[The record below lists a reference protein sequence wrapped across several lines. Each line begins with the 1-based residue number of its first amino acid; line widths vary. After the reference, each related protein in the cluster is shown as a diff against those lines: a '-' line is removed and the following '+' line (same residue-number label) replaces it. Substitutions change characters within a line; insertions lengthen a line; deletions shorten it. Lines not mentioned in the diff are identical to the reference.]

1 MVLHGIDSS
10 SGAVSPLQST
20 GRKLHMKSSELETK
34 LDTINTTLG
43 DLNVNIGDVEVNVAD
58 LEALQAITN
67 TKLDTVNTSV
77 GGVSTA
83 VGGVSTAV
91 GGVESKIDALI
102 AANHVDLVA
111 VSDATDGIETLLTNL
126 DTAQDLTN
134 TKLTQV
140 VSNTAG
146 GAIVRNA
153 NNSWISGVLLGVW
166 TRHSTPLDQGT
177 TYKTVHLHGSSSSGS
192 SAWVMGSHDN
202 VSWYGIKEM
211 YPQSFDTAFHYYCLV
226 KNAPRYVTV
235 SAGPSSDTFTF
246 AAEQQSF

>member
-10 SGAVSPLQST
+10 SGSVSSVQVT

-58 LEALQAITN
+58 LESLQTTTN

-77 GGVSTA
+77 GSVT
-83 VGGVSTAV
+83 TAV

-102 AANHVDLVA
+102 AANHVDLTA

-140 VSNTAG
+140 ISNTAG
-146 GAIVRNA
+146 GAIARNP
-153 NNSWISGVLLGVW
+153 NNSWVNAVALSAW
-166 TRHSTPLDQGT
+166 SRHTTPLDQGT
-177 TYKTVHLHGSSSSGS
+177 TYKSVHIHGSSTSGM
-192 SAWVMGSHDN
+192 SAWIVGSHDN
-202 VSWYGIKEM
+202 VNWYALKEM
-211 YPQSFDTAFHYYCLV
+211 YPYSIDMAFHYYCTV
-226 KNAPRYVTV
+226 EHAPRYVSV
-235 SAGPSSDTFTF
+235 MAGGSGDTFTLH
-246 AAEQQSF
+246 AEQQSF